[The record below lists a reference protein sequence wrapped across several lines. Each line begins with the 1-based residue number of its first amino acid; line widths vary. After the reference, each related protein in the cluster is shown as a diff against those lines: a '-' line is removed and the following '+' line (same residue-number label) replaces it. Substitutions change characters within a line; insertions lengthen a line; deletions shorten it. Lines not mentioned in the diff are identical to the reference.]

1 MIISVVHMD
10 DSGSWARIGLIV
22 VFLRRKKYQRKI
34 YKYFLDD
41 IILQL
46 ILIFSRFVS
55 FLRLQGNFKKSGS
68 FGIKFGSF
76 SYIIKEKE
84 LSQRNTFY
92 ELRFVIIT

>member
-55 FLRLQGNFKKSGS
+55 FLGCKEILKSQVAS
-68 FGIKFGSF
+68 
-76 SYIIKEKE
+76 E
-84 LSQRNTFY
+84 LNSVLFH
-92 ELRFVIIT
+92 V